1 MSTEENIS
9 LPSFTVTA
17 SDGETTKSYQLADL
31 KGGIIIYFY
40 PKDSTP
46 GCTTQANDF
55 TENLSAFQKL
65 GYTLLGV
72 SRDSISSHEKFI
84 AKQQIGFEL
93 ISDPE
98 ETLCK
103 HFDVIREKNMYGKK
117 TLGIHRS
124 TFVFNADGKLT
135 HALRNVRAKGHVER
149 LLTLLGS

>member
-1 MSTEENIS
+1 MAKTPETEHIT
-9 LPSFTVTA
+9 LPTFTTA
-17 SDGETTKSYQLADL
+17 STAGDITLIDIGSALV
-31 KGGIIIYFY
+31 IYFY

-55 TENLSAFQKL
+55 TAHLEQFGKL
-65 GYTLLGV
+65 GYTVIGV
-72 SRDSISSHEKFI
+72 SRDSIASHEKFI
-84 AKQQIGFEL
+84 AKQDIGFNL
-93 ISDPE
+93 ISDPD

-124 TFVFNADGKLT
+124 TFVFDADGKLT

-149 LLTLLGS
+149 VLDLLAG